1 MDADR
6 IADRFDTLIDS
17 PRGRV
22 GTVWLPLAI
31 VAILVLLIGGLLA
44 ALVLEDRQ
52 LRRDALLRDTDSAAQ
67 QLGSRIGALT
77 EALGTTALE
86 AGNGANA
93 ERRLAALVRDLRLAK
108 PEVIGI
114 ERVATGSLP
123 AAAPA
128 AGKPFV
134 VELSGDP
141 PLLAVVAPVLND
153 GHEDG
158 ALVARVAPDELLRNT
173 FAAETTERYRL
184 DLVSAGRVLGST
196 SASAAPAGAQTAAA
210 PVPMLP
216 PGVQLQA
223 SAFRTAAPLARG
235 APLLALVL
243 GIAAAL
249 ALGGLAW
256 VTARQARIDRALA
269 AEAGLRRALEES
281 QATGLQVIDAQGTIR
296 YVNRAFSQMTGL
308 AEAGLIGQTP
318 PYSYWPA
325 DQVPALRATLARVL
339 EGTLPAAGVETTVQ
353 RRDGTRFAARLYAS
367 PLLDDADTQMGWV
380 ISLADITETQRIR
393 NALAAAQDRFT
404 AVLESLQAAVSVV
417 APLPAGGEELV
428 FANRAYRERFGADG
442 AGHARLLAALR
453 VPVEYGGEVFDPVL
467 GCWFDL
473 RSRPLR
479 WVDGRDARLQVATDI
494 TARKTAEEAFRQQQ
508 EKMQFT
514 ARLTTLG
521 EMASTLAHELN
532 QPLTAVA
539 NYCEGLV
546 ARARA
551 ERDFNAA
558 AVLPTLEKTAAQAL
572 RAGRIVRRIREFVKR
587 SAPHRRATPAA
598 QVIDNAVALAE
609 IEAQRVGIA
618 IDVRIEPSLPPLDI
632 DPLLIEQVLLN
643 LLKNGMDAMAQA
655 RVRRIEVSARRA
667 GDDLAEIAVTDHGS
681 GIAPEVLPQLFEPFY
696 STKPEG
702 MGIGLNICRS
712 IVEYHRGQLTV
723 AANPVGGTTMRFT
736 LPLAEARARPVSL
749 TLPEQTP

>member
-6 IADRFDTLIDS
+6 IADRFDALLDS
-17 PRGRV
+17 PRRRV
-22 GTVWLPLAI
+22 GAVWLPLAI
-31 VAILVLLIGGLLA
+31 VALLVLLIAGLLA

-67 QLGSRIGALT
+67 QLGSRIGALA
-77 EALGTTALE
+77 EALGTAALE
-86 AGNGANA
+86 AGSGANA
-93 ERRLAALVRDLRLAK
+93 ERRLAALARDLKLAK
-108 PEVIGI
+108 PEVLGI
-114 ERVATGSLP
+114 ERVA
-123 AAAPA
+123 AAEVPT
-128 AGKPFV
+128 AGKPYV
-134 VELSGDP
+134 VELPGAA

-153 GHEDG
+153 GRQEG
-158 ALVARVAPDELLRNT
+158 ALVARVAPTELLRNT
-173 FAAETTERYRL
+173 FAPETTDRYRL
-184 DLVSAGRVLGST
+184 ALVAGERVLGST
-196 SASAAPAGAQTAAA
+196 SASVGGAGAHTHAA

-216 PGVQLQA
+216 PSVQLQA

-235 APLLALVL
+235 APLLALAL

-325 DQVPALRATLARVL
+325 DQVAALRATLARVL

-393 NALAAAQDRFT
+393 NALAAAHDRFT
-404 AVLESLQAAVSVV
+404 AVLESLQTAVSVM

-442 AGHARLLAALR
+442 TGHARLLAALR
-453 VPVEYGGEVFDPVL
+453 APVANGGEVFDAIS

-479 WVDGRDARLQVATDI
+479 WVDAREARLQVATDI
-494 TARKTAEEAFRQQQ
+494 TARKTAEDAFRQQQ

-532 QPLTAVA
+532 QPLTAIA
-539 NYCEGLV
+539 NYCEALA
-546 ARARA
+546 ARARSG
-551 ERDFNAA
+551 ELTAA
-558 AVLPTLEKTAAQAL
+558 SALPALEKTSAQAL
-572 RAGRIVRRIREFVKR
+572 RAGRVVRRIREFVKR
-587 SAPHRRATPAA
+587 SAPHRRATAAA

-618 IDVRIEPSLPPLDI
+618 IDVRIEPGLPPLDI

-643 LLKNGMDAMAQA
+643 LLKNAMDAMAQA
-655 RVRRIEVSARRA
+655 RVRRIEVAARRT

-702 MGIGLNICRS
+702 MGMGLNICRS

-723 AANPVGGTTMRFT
+723 TANPAGGTTMRFT
-736 LPLAEARARPVSL
+736 LPLFEARARQLSP

>member
-6 IADRFDTLIDS
+6 IADRFDTLLDS
-17 PRGRV
+17 PRRRV
-22 GTVWLPLAI
+22 GAVWLPLAI
-31 VAILVLLIGGLLA
+31 VALLVLLIAGLLA

-67 QLGSRIGALT
+67 QLGSRIGALA
-77 EALGTTALE
+77 EGLGTAALE
-86 AGNGANA
+86 AGSGANA
-93 ERRLAALVRDLRLAK
+93 ERRLAALARDLKLAK
-108 PEVIGI
+108 PEVLGI
-114 ERVATGSLP
+114 ERVAEAP
-123 AAAPA
+123 APTAAPA
-128 AGKPFV
+128 AGKPYV
-134 VELSGDP
+134 VELPGAV

-153 GHEDG
+153 GRQDG
-158 ALVARVAPDELLRNT
+158 VLVARVAPTELLRNAFT
-173 FAAETTERYRL
+173 GETTDRYRL
-184 DLVSAGRVLGST
+184 ALVAGERVLGST
-196 SASAAPAGAQTAAA
+196 SASVAGDAAHTHAA

-235 APLLALVL
+235 AQLLALLL

-249 ALGGLAW
+249 ALAGLAW

-281 QATGLQVIDAQGTIR
+281 QATGLQVIDAKGTIR

-325 DQVPALRATLARVL
+325 DQVAALRATLARLL

-393 NALAAAQDRFT
+393 NALAAAHDRFT

-442 AGHARLLAALR
+442 TGHARLLAALR
-453 VPVEYGGEVFDPVL
+453 APVGDGGEVFDAIS

-479 WVDGRDARLQVATDI
+479 WVDGREARLQVATDI
-494 TARKTAEEAFRQQQ
+494 TVRKTAEDAFRQQQ

-532 QPLTAVA
+532 QPLTAIA
-539 NYCEGLV
+539 NYCEALA
-546 ARARA
+546 ARARSG
-551 ERDFNAA
+551 ELTAA
-558 AVLPTLEKTAAQAL
+558 SALPALEKTSAQAL
-572 RAGRIVRRIREFVKR
+572 RAGRVVRRIREFVKR
-587 SAPHRRATPAA
+587 SAPHRRAATAA

-618 IDVRIEPSLPPLDI
+618 IDVRIEPCLPPLDI

-643 LLKNGMDAMAQA
+643 LLKNAMDAMAQA
-655 RVRRIEVSARRA
+655 RVRRIEVAARRT

-702 MGIGLNICRS
+702 MGMGLNICRS

-723 AANPVGGTTMRFT
+723 TANPADGTTMRFT
-736 LPLAEARARPVSL
+736 LPLAEARARQLSP

>member
-6 IADRFDTLIDS
+6 IADRFDTLLDS
-17 PRGRV
+17 PRRRV
-22 GTVWLPLAI
+22 GAVWLPLAI
-31 VAILVLLIGGLLA
+31 VALLVLLIAGLLA

-67 QLGSRIGALT
+67 QLGSRIGALA
-77 EALGTTALE
+77 EALGTAALE
-86 AGNGANA
+86 AGSGANA
-93 ERRLAALVRDLRLAK
+93 ERRLAALARDLKLAK
-108 PEVIGI
+108 PEVLGI
-114 ERVATGSLP
+114 ERVAEAP
-123 AAAPA
+123 APTAAPA
-128 AGKPFV
+128 AGKPYV
-134 VELSGDP
+134 VELPGAV

-153 GHEDG
+153 GRQDG
-158 ALVARVAPDELLRNT
+158 VLVARVAPTELLRNAFT
-173 FAAETTERYRL
+173 GETTDRYRL
-184 DLVSAGRVLGST
+184 ALVAGERVLGST
-196 SASAAPAGAQTAAA
+196 SASVAGDAAHTHAA

-235 APLLALVL
+235 AQLLALLL

-249 ALGGLAW
+249 ALAGLAW

-281 QATGLQVIDAQGTIR
+281 QATGLQVIDAKGTIR

-325 DQVPALRATLARVL
+325 DQVAALRATLARLL

-393 NALAAAQDRFT
+393 NALAAAHDRFT

-417 APLPAGGEELV
+417 APLPAGGDELV

-442 AGHARLLAALR
+442 TGHARLLAALR
-453 VPVEYGGEVFDPVL
+453 APVGDGGEVFDAIS

-479 WVDGRDARLQVATDI
+479 WVDGREARLQVATDI
-494 TARKTAEEAFRQQQ
+494 TVRKTAEDAFRQQQ

-532 QPLTAVA
+532 QPLTAIA
-539 NYCEGLV
+539 NYCEALA
-546 ARARA
+546 ARARSG
-551 ERDFNAA
+551 ELTAA
-558 AVLPTLEKTAAQAL
+558 SALPALEKTSAQA
-572 RAGRIVRRIREFVKR
+572 
-587 SAPHRRATPAA
+587 
-598 QVIDNAVALAE
+598 
-609 IEAQRVGIA
+609 
-618 IDVRIEPSLPPLDI
+618 
-632 DPLLIEQVLLN
+632 
-643 LLKNGMDAMAQA
+643 
-655 RVRRIEVSARRA
+655 
-667 GDDLAEIAVTDHGS
+667 
-681 GIAPEVLPQLFEPFY
+681 
-696 STKPEG
+696 
-702 MGIGLNICRS
+702 
-712 IVEYHRGQLTV
+712 
-723 AANPVGGTTMRFT
+723 
-736 LPLAEARARPVSL
+736 
-749 TLPEQTP
+749 